1 MKNEFYQHKKSDKI
15 KWIITGIAFVLA
27 FVMIAGI
34 CMQLFGNDKLKPSNW
49 FKKTECVHIDEDADG
64 KCDKCK
70 KDMPDDKDEN
80 TTADGSGLVVKP
92 VSTRLMKLTAT
103 PMTASADEDN
113 YVNSDASTYANT
125 NSYTLT
131 ATITPSN
138 ATNQSV
144 DWSVAWNSASSTW
157 ASGKTVTDYVTVT
170 PASDG
175 ALTATVTC
183 KKAFGEKIKITVTSR
198 DNSTYSANCVC
209 DYSKKVVGFT
219 VQNYSRTYTNTF
231 DSFSFTEK
239 TDNLTLTVT
248 NYYFRYYGFQESLT
262 YSDYTVDDTFTIS
275 YKSTINAGYKSYLTA
290 AGLTPKNDTIEGN
303 FVWGGAAF
311 FYHSAALPN
320 DTVIKNRSF
329 CGFSDTQANQ
339 AVNIAKQHTNVAAYN
354 WTITCTGTNSTY
366 TYSVPVYFAAS
377 SLTISATGVSLNNSS
392 FLF

>member
-1 MKNEFYQHKKSDKI
+1 MRNEFYQHKKSDKI
-15 KWIITGIAFVLA
+15 KWIGTGIAFLLTA
-27 FVMIAGI
+27 VMLVGFGL
-34 CMQLFGNDKLKPSNW
+34 QLFGTGKQQPSNW
-49 FKKTECVHIDEDADG
+49 FKKTECVHIDEDTDG

-103 PMTASADEDN
+103 PMTASTDEDN
-113 YVNSDASTYANT
+113 YVSPDVSTYANT

-131 ATITPSN
+131 VTITPSN

-144 DWSVAWNSASSTW
+144 DWSIAWKNPSSTW
-157 ASGKTVTDYVTVT
+157 ASGKSIGNYVTI
-170 PASDG
+170 AHSDG

-183 KKAFGEKIKITVTSR
+183 KKAFGEQVQITVTSR
-198 DNSTYSANCVC
+198 ENSVYTANCIC

-219 VQNYSRTYTNTF
+219 VANYTRTPTTPYDN
-231 DSFSFTEK
+231 FSLTEK
-239 TDNLTLTVT
+239 TDNLTLNNS
-248 NYYFRYYGFQESLT
+248 NYYYRYYGFQENLT

-290 AGLTPKNDTIEGN
+290 AGLTLKSDTVEGN
-303 FVWGGAAF
+303 YLWGGTSF
-311 FYHSAALPN
+311 FYNSCALPN

-329 CGFSDTQANQ
+329 CGFTSTQANQ

-354 WTITCTGTNSTY
+354 WTITCTGANSTY